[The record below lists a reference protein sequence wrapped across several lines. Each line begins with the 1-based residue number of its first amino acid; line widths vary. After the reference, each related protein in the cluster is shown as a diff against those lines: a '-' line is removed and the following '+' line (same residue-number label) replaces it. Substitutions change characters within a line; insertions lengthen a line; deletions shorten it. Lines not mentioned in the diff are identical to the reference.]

1 MRAIASSDKPAPQL
15 IPAFDDETTGR
26 VLIVDGDVTTR
37 SAHRSMLGC
46 NFDVLTAA
54 SGEQAIELCKARSLD
69 LIILEVTLPG
79 IDGYETCR
87 KLRTFLDIPILFVAC
102 GSTLESQLDAFDAGG
117 NDLILKPANPEIFPR
132 KIALAIRQHRAQ
144 RALEQEKKTLE
155 RMAMGFLSSASQTGT
170 LLEFMRR
177 NMAVTDYPDLAN
189 NLLTTIQ
196 DLGLQACVLIRH
208 PDGGAT
214 ASSANSTPSPLE
226 TSMLENVRGMGRL
239 FQFKR
244 HLVVNYDRV
253 SIIVSNMPDEQAEQE
268 RAGILRDSL
277 AILAESAEVMAVNVD
292 LRLEGQKRAE
302 QIQVALSEAELAV
315 NVLGDQTR
323 VTLCDT
329 RLLLQEM
336 IEGIEK
342 TYAWLDISN
351 SQEAEIS
358 ATMDES
364 VQRILRCLAKG
375 GGFDAQLSQV
385 LAALNAGRGQGQ
397 DMVELF

>member
-1 MRAIASSDKPAPQL
+1 MQAIASSYESDPQL
-15 IPAFDDETTGR
+15 VPAFDDETTGR
-26 VLIVDGDVTTR
+26 VLIIDGDVATR

-46 NFDVLTAA
+46 NFDVLTAV
-54 SGEQAIELCKARSLD
+54 SGEQAIEQCKERSPD
-69 LIILEVTLPG
+69 LIILEVALPG

-87 KLRTFLDIPILFVAC
+87 QLRAFLDIPILFVTC
-102 GSTLESQLDAFDAGG
+102 GSTLENQLDAFDAGG
-117 NDLILKPANPEIFPR
+117 NDLILKPVSPTIFPR
-132 KIALAIRQHRAQ
+132 KVALAIRQYRA
-144 RALEQEKKTLE
+144 RMTLEQEKKALE
-155 RMAMGFLSSASQTGT
+155 RMAMGFLSSASQTGI

-177 NMAVTDYPDLAN
+177 NMAVADYSDLAD

-208 PDGGAT
+208 PDDEAT
-214 ASSANSTPSPLE
+214 IASVHGTPSPLE
-226 TSMLENVRGMGRL
+226 ASMLENVRGMGRL

-244 HLVVNYDRV
+244 HLVVNYERV
-253 SIIVSNMPDEQAEQE
+253 SIIVSNMPDEQVEQE

-336 IEGIEK
+336 IEGIER

-364 VQRILRCLAKG
+364 VQRILQRLANG
-375 GGFDAQLSQV
+375 GGFDTQFSQV
-385 LAALNAGRGQGQ
+385 LKALNAGRGQGQ

>member
-1 MRAIASSDKPAPQL
+1 
-15 IPAFDDETTGR
+15 
-26 VLIVDGDVTTR
+26 
-37 SAHRSMLGC
+37 
-46 NFDVLTAA
+46 
-54 SGEQAIELCKARSLD
+54 
-69 LIILEVTLPG
+69 
-79 IDGYETCR
+79 
-87 KLRTFLDIPILFVAC
+87 
-102 GSTLESQLDAFDAGG
+102 
-117 NDLILKPANPEIFPR
+117 
-132 KIALAIRQHRAQ
+132 
-144 RALEQEKKTLE
+144 
-155 RMAMGFLSSASQTGT
+155 
-170 LLEFMRR
+170 
-177 NMAVTDYPDLAN
+177 
-189 NLLTTIQ
+189 
-196 DLGLQACVLIRH
+196 
-208 PDGGAT
+208 
-214 ASSANSTPSPLE
+214 
-226 TSMLENVRGMGRL
+226 MLENVRGMGRL

-244 HLVVNYDRV
+244 HLVVNYERV
-253 SIIVSNMPDEQAEQE
+253 SIIVSNMPDEQVEQE

-336 IEGIEK
+336 IEGIER

-364 VQRILRCLAKG
+364 VQRILQRLANG
-375 GGFDAQLSQV
+375 GGFDTQFSQV
-385 LAALNAGRGQGQ
+385 LKALNAGRGQGQ